1 MKDFDFGFVAV
12 DEEELHIAGFF
23 VINKYKYIE

>member
-1 MKDFDFGFVAV
+1 MTDFDFGFTAV

-23 VINKYKYIE
+23 VINRYK